1 MSGGL
6 NDSYAFQSV
15 APNVGV
21 FIVFYDPYHPE
32 QARKQIA
39 QFDATRIIDAPH
51 AQVAVIIPNYR
62 LHTESGS
69 RVDIDVLR
77 HGVDVVGV
85 FDSDSARR
93 VGKALSGS
101 GVRVVLLPA
110 PRMRDVVRHNELNDQ
125 RKLLGKAAM
134 IQLMYNVTAEEAR
147 QIAANISSFPED

>member
-1 MSGGL
+1 MSDPSKGT
-6 NDSYAFQSV
+6 YPFQSV

-32 QARKQIA
+32 EARRQIA
-39 QFDATRIIDAPH
+39 QFDATRIVDAPS
-51 AQVAVIIPNYR
+51 AQVAVLIPNFR

-69 RVDIDVLR
+69 RVDLDVLR

-85 FDSDSARR
+85 YDTDSARR

-101 GVRVVLLPA
+101 GVRVVVLPA
-110 PRMRDVVRHNELNDQ
+110 PRMRNVMHYDELDERQ
-125 RKLLGKAAM
+125 KLPGKAAM

-147 QIAANISSFPED
+147 QIAANISPPQD